1 MQLTLLP
8 SFYNVTVL
16 LSGVKSPIY
25 RKDIPDQPDL
35 IEPFAAEVRI
45 APTLPA
51 MGAMSL
57 PQPRAQCLH
66 RHTSCCS

>member
-35 IEPFAAEVRI
+35 IEPFAAEVSGHFESPDFPPHPHPI
-45 APTLPA
+45 P
-51 MGAMSL
+51 
-57 PQPRAQCLH
+57 H
-66 RHTSCCS
+66 RHRLLPRPRP